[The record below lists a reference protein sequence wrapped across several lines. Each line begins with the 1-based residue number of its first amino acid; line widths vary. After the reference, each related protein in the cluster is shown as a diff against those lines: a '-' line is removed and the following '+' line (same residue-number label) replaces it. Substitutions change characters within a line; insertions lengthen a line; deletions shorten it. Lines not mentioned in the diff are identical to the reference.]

1 MKPFVKSILLAAKTV
16 LIACAVAALTG
27 CGDKSSQASG
37 GSRNVPQLKV
47 AKSACA
53 ALFIDMERAVPR
65 ALELASA
72 AKGELNASQRLKLEK
87 STKEFFEEIEKF
99 FGSSNNVKWVMCSY
113 CTNKYG
119 TIKMCF
125 SSHVTDGKSAFE
137 RQIKSGK
144 FKETGKKA
152 GGEDV
157 FKSRYLGYVARV
169 GDIFVFSVEM
179 EILEEQVRT
188 WKGELEANAG
198 FASLPD
204 LGDAVIRFMVPE
216 FGKSIKPLKLERE
229 VRDSAKMCGM
239 EDAPEF
245 IGRCGRLVADFSAGS
260 GNIHGRCTVSA
271 GEDAGKVRAFLVKL
285 SDALFTL
292 YGRMLP
298 MGLPGE
304 NGKEVSGFIDK
315 VHGSVKIGCEGSA
328 VSLGLSVN
336 VRDLAR
342 MLRAAAQDRG
352 NSN

>member
-113 CTNKYG
+113 CPNEYG
-119 TIKMCF
+119 TIKMCC

-157 FKSRYLGYVARV
+157 FKSGYSGYVARV
-169 GDIFVFSVEM
+169 GDIFVFSDKM

-204 LGDAVIRFMVPE
+204 LGDAVVRFMVPE
-216 FGKSIKPLKLERE
+216 FGKSIKTFRLETD
-229 VRDSAKMCGM
+229 VRDSAKMSGM
-239 EDAPEF
+239 KDAPEF

-260 GNIHGRCTVSA
+260 GNIYGRCTVSA
-271 GEDAGKVRAFLVKL
+271 GEDAGKVREFLVKL
-285 SDALFTL
+285 SDPLFDFYKALL
-292 YGRMLP
+292 A
-298 MGLPGE
+298 MGNSGE
-304 NGKEVSGFIDK
+304 SGKEVSGFLDK
-315 VHGSVKIGCEGSA
+315 VHSSVKIKCEGSN
-328 VSLGLSVN
+328 VSLGLSVD
-336 VRDLAR
+336 VREMAR
-342 MLRAAAQDRG
+342 MLRIAAEDGGGRK
-352 NSN
+352 